1 MLWKL
6 INFKLFQLGS
16 KNNKSKKK
24 QQMLE
29 NIEDRSEKL
38 RDNIANH
45 QLCEQALKVLTLL
58 IQSSCAC
65 LKLEA
70 YTVIITPYHIKFF
83 AK

>member
-1 MLWKL
+1 
-6 INFKLFQLGS
+6 
-16 KNNKSKKK
+16 
-24 QQMLE
+24 MLE

-58 IQSSCAC
+58 IQSSYAS

-70 YTVIITPYHIKFF
+70 YTVMFTFYHIKLF

>member
-1 MLWKL
+1 
-6 INFKLFQLGS
+6 
-16 KNNKSKKK
+16 
-24 QQMLE
+24 MLE

-58 IQSSCAC
+58 IQSSCAS

-70 YTVIITPYHIKFF
+70 YTVIITSYHIKFF
-83 AK
+83 ELFTKIKSKDVRKTSYI